1 MQKKIK
7 VMKKTTKHLIALTAA
22 VLALFGCNNN
32 NSAEG
37 YTDTGSIV
45 EETPQEIA
53 YNTYSGGDSNQT
65 YIVSMDITLPEKDN
79 DEVVEAIRSQLLGIM
94 DAPSASTDPQA
105 IVNRK
110 VQQKKIELT
119 EMSSELTSFLDD
131 EENYRPQLVFQM
143 QLSHMS
149 TNKYFMTFV
158 LHGYEYGGGA
168 HGGSGL
174 SYLVFDMSTG
184 KQISEKDI
192 TTNKSAITNLLRTT
206 ALREYKRNNPE
217 FEVFEVDNITANGNF
232 FITPDSLIYQYGE
245 YEIAAYCFG
254 RPTFRLNKK
263 EVKPYIN
270 PESAVYKYWFGEN

>member
-1 MQKKIK
+1 
-7 VMKKTTKHLIALTAA
+7 MKKTTKHLIALTAA

>member
-1 MQKKIK
+1 
-7 VMKKTTKHLIALTAA
+7 MKKTTKHLIALTAA

-131 EENYRPQLVFQM
+131 EEDYRPQLVFQM

-184 KQISEKDI
+184 KQISEKDL

-254 RPTFRLNKK
+254 RPTLRLNKK

>member
-1 MQKKIK
+1 
-7 VMKKTTKHLIALTAA
+7 MKKTTKHLIALTAA

-94 DAPSASTDPQA
+94 DAPSASADPQA

-131 EENYRPQLVFQM
+131 EEDYRPQLVFQM

>member
-1 MQKKIK
+1 
-7 VMKKTTKHLIALTAA
+7 MKKTTTHLIALTAA
-22 VLALFGCNNN
+22 ALALFGCNNN

-37 YTDTGSIV
+37 YADTGSLV
-45 EETPQEIA
+45 EDTPQEIA

-65 YIVSMDITLPEKDN
+65 YIVGMDITLPERDN
-79 DEVVEAIRSQLLGIM
+79 DEVVDAIRSQLLSIM
-94 DAPSASTDPQA
+94 DVPSASTDPQA

-131 EENYRPQLVFQM
+131 EEDYRPQLIFQM

-149 TNKYFMTFV
+149 TNKFFMTFV

-270 PESAVYKYWFGEN
+270 PESAVYKYWFGE

>member
-1 MQKKIK
+1 
-7 VMKKTTKHLIALTAA
+7 MKKTTKHLIALTAA

-131 EENYRPQLVFQM
+131 EEDYRPQLVFQM